1 MVGKLGGTVIC
12 GVDEAGRGP
21 VMGPMVVAAVMV
33 ESDRDLKKLK
43 VKDSKLLTRQK
54 REELDLRIR
63 EIATVEVSVIS
74 AAEID
79 EYMVSGTLNA
89 LEVERF
95 AYLIDR
101 LRPERAFV
109 DAADVVEERFGRN
122 ILERTTCRPEMVCCH
137 RADVKYPIVSAASIV
152 AKVLRDRAIDE
163 IQEAIGRPIG
173 SGYAHDEVTI
183 AFIREWLKENGAF
196 PPHVRRSWKTAKD
209 LYSLSK
215 VTKLTDWM
223 D

>member
-1 MVGKLGGTVIC
+1 
-12 GVDEAGRGP
+12 
-21 VMGPMVVAAVMV
+21 MGPMVVAAVMV
-33 ESDRDLKKLK
+33 ENDRALKKLK

-54 REELDLRIR
+54 REELDLKIR
-63 EIATVEVSVIS
+63 EIATVEVTIVT

-79 EYMVSGTLNA
+79 AFMKSDTLNL

-95 AYLIDR
+95 ALLIER
-101 LRPERAFV
+101 LRPDRAFV

-122 ILERTTCRPEMVCCH
+122 ILERMTCRPEMVCRH
-137 RADVKYPIVSAASIV
+137 HADVLFPVVSAASIV
-152 AKVLRDRAIDE
+152 AKVLRDRTMDE
-163 IQEAIGRPIG
+163 IQEAMGRPIG

-183 AFIREWLKENGAF
+183 RFISDWLKEKGTL
-196 PPHVRRSWKTAKD
+196 PPHVRASWKTAKD

-215 VTKLTDWM
+215 VSRLTDWM

>member
-1 MVGKLGGTVIC
+1 MVRNLGGTVIC

-21 VMGPMVVAAVMV
+21 VIGPMVVAAVMA
-33 ESDRDLKKLK
+33 ENDKGLKKLK

-63 EIATVEVSVIS
+63 EIATVEVSVIT

-79 EYMVSGTLNA
+79 EFMKNGTLNA
-89 LEVERF
+89 LEVDRF
-95 AYLIDR
+95 AGLIER
-101 LRPERAFV
+101 LRPDRAFV
-109 DAADVVEERFGRN
+109 DAADVVEKRFGRN
-122 ILERTTCRPEMVCCH
+122 ILERITCQPELVCCH
-137 RADVKYPIVSAASIV
+137 RADVKYPVVSAASIV

-163 IQEAIGRPIG
+163 IQEAFGRPIG

-183 AFIREWLKENGAF
+183 AFIQEWLKEKGTL